1 MEKRQ
6 IFIARTVKMGEEDK
20 YIVTCGNLMY
30 IEGDQPQM
38 TTFEDK
44 EKAEKCAET
53 LNGIYNWD
61 AIGTFVMAVV
71 KAEIEQ
77 LKNK

>member
-6 IFIARTVKMGEEDK
+6 IFIARTVKLDEEDK

-30 IEGDQPQM
+30 IEGDNPEK
-38 TTFEDK
+38 TTFESP
-44 EKAEKCAET
+44 EEAQACANT

-77 LKNK
+77 LKK